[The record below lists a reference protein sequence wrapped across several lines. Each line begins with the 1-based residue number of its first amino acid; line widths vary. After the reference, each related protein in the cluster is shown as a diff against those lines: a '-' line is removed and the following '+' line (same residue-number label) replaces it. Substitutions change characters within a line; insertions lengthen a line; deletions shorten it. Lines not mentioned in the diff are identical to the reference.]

1 MLWSSYCSAGYAI
14 GVAYSES
21 GRLQGPWYQYGMLF
35 TTFNGEKKLVM
46 HTPNTSPLERA
57 VLLDVAFHAETGL
70 IRME

>member
-1 MLWSSYCSAGYAI
+1 
-14 GVAYSES
+14 
-21 GRLQGPWYQYGMLF
+21 MLF